1 MKTFLR
7 GLQVLSGLSDQEID
21 LLART
26 AQERH
31 FRTGERIILKDEPG
45 ESAYILKDGTA
56 EAVIE
61 KRNAEPM
68 RLSTIHAGEMF
79 GELALFDDAP
89 RSATVVATTDCDVV
103 EIRRDA
109 FIQEIAQNPAM
120 ALKLLSLLAQRLRR
134 AESVISDFSDR
145 IFGDVLPR
153 LQEAVSAQLDS
164 AKIICEESRKRAEST
179 IEHARRLQET
189 TDQHWTTL
197 SRIGT
202 VVGLLV
208 LAGGA
213 LTAFLG
219 LDRVEFVAQQAVD
232 EAVEPLAG
240 FVDKI
245 EQSKAA
251 YETLQTETAKF
262 FSDAREKLERDV
274 KDLEV
279 MRQTA
284 LELDKMRRDLQLDGG
299 PDASLPKRVTGE
311 MARDFIAARRNLI
324 DRYFKQPTRWEPEI
338 LIEALDLLKE
348 AIDRRFMTL
357 KHGEWDY
364 VGDTM
369 IQALRNPPDHW
380 RLRVKLRE
388 VTEKLYASMLA
399 SGYQRGGR
407 DMIDRMQAQL
417 EEGDLGAQASSLT
430 ATILARFR
438 FDSKPV
444 KAELSALQKSD
455 SRWRSSGAAV
465 DLVAL
470 GDKSAWSTLRTA
482 LAGQFGTGSTDE
494 SDEARERRV
503 GAAFPAAY
511 QIAERATQGDPG
523 DRRGFSVEILDR
535 HLSADR
541 LAAHLD
547 PWPKDAPVG
556 ANLVGYTI
564 FQGLIRDPDS
574 SNLFSWQYSCDL
586 VCDLGCSGNEDTGG
600 GQWCAPCLDG
610 LKEQYMRGT
619 EAPVRLNR
627 PCGEAP

>member
-1 MKTFLR
+1 MKTLLR
-7 GLQVLSGLSDQEID
+7 SLQDLSGLSDQEID
-21 LLART
+21 LLARA

-31 FRTGERIILKDEPG
+31 FRPGERIILKDEPG
-45 ESAYILKDGTA
+45 SSAYILKDGTA
-56 EAVIE
+56 EAIIE
-61 KRNAEPM
+61 KRDAEPI

-89 RSATVVATTDCDVV
+89 RSATVVATIDCDVI
-103 EIRRDA
+103 EIHRDA
-109 FIQEIAQNPAM
+109 FVQEIAQNPAT

-134 AESVISDFSDR
+134 AEGVISDFSDR
-145 IFGDVLPR
+145 IYGDVLPR

-202 VVGLLV
+202 VVGMLV

-232 EAVEPLAG
+232 EAVKPLAG
-240 FVDKI
+240 FVDQIK
-245 EQSKAA
+245 QSKAA
-251 YETLQTETAKF
+251 YEELQTKTEKF
-262 FSDAREKLERDV
+262 FGDARKKLERDV

-284 LELDKMRRDLQLDGG
+284 LELDKMRRDLQLDSG
-299 PDASLPKRVTGE
+299 PYASLPKRVTGE
-311 MARDFIAARRNLI
+311 MARDFAAARRNLI
-324 DRYFKQPTRWEPEI
+324 DQYFKQPTRWEPEI

-348 AIDRRFMTL
+348 ALDRRFMTL
-357 KHGEWDY
+357 KQEEWAY
-364 VGDTM
+364 VVDTV

-380 RLRVKLRE
+380 RLRLKLRE
-388 VTEKLYASMLA
+388 VTEKLYAAMVA
-399 SGYQRGGR
+399 SGYQRGVR

-417 EEGDLGAQASSLT
+417 EEGELGAQASSLT

-444 KAELSALQKSD
+444 RVELRALQQSG

-470 GDKSAWSTLRTA
+470 GENSAWSTLRTT
-482 LAGQFGTGSTDE
+482 LAGQFVTGSTDE
-494 SDEARERRV
+494 SEEARERRV
-503 GAAFPAAY
+503 GAAFPAGH

-523 DRRGFSVEILDR
+523 DRRGFSIEILDR
-535 HLSADR
+535 QLSVDR

-556 ANLVGYTI
+556 ADLVGYTI

-574 SNLFSWQYSCDL
+574 SNLFFWEYSCDL
-586 VCDLGCSGNEDTGG
+586 VCDLGCSAHDDAGG
-600 GQWCAPCLDG
+600 GRWCAPCLQG
-610 LKEQYMRGT
+610 LKDQYMRGT
-619 EAPVRLNR
+619 QTPARLNR
-627 PCGEAP
+627 PCGEAR